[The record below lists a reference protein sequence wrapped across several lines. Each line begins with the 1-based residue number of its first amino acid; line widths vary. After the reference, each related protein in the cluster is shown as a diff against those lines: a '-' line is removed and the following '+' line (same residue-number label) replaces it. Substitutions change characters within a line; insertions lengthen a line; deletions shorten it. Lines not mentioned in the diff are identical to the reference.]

1 MLLSNESPKP
11 IYQQIAEGVEDD
23 ILTGRLKEGEQAYST
38 NHIAKVY
45 QINPA
50 TAGKGIN
57 MLVDEDILFKRRG
70 LGMFVADGAVERI
83 RQKRK
88 QSFYND
94 YLIRTLL
101 EAKKLGIP
109 PDQIIEMITRYEK
122 GERP

>member
-11 IYQQIAEGVEDD
+11 IYVQIADSIEDD

-38 NHIAKVY
+38 NYIAKVY

-57 MLVDEDILFKRRG
+57 MLVDDKILFKRRG
-70 LGMFVADGAVERI
+70 LGMFVADGAVEKI
-83 RQKRK
+83 RLKRR
-88 QSFYND
+88 QSFYSD
-94 YLIRTLL
+94 YLIKTLL

-109 PDQIIEMITRYEK
+109 SAEIVKMIEKSEN
-122 GERP
+122 GDSL